1 MFQFDVTKWVPRFIL
16 NDKNGYALAKAIEA
30 GVQYMND
37 RVQEGV
43 SILTD
48 PEAMPEWRLDELAW
62 ELNTLYDYGANIE
75 SKRDWIKHAIP
86 MYRLY
91 GTPRAIYQYLE
102 GYFDAIDLEENWVY
116 GGDAFHFRVTVE
128 GEWTPEEEAWAR
140 KAIGTAKNVRS
151 VLDNLRIGHKCH
163 IAISAEG
170 AVLARFHYPMTGTE
184 NWAGRWPQ
192 ENIAAVLDESGRAGV
207 AAEAKPQPFPYPMT
221 GVTPEI
227 NTLGALDES
236 GRAGLSASA
245 TGYRFDYPE
254 TSETRP
260 AGTVPQENTAG
271 ILGENDIQAAQ
282 AEDTYARIAY
292 TLCGQDE
299 I

>member
-1 MFQFDVTKWVPRFIL
+1 MFTFDAEQWVARFIL
-16 NDKNGYALAKAIEA
+16 NDKNGYAVAMAIQGAVQYLNDTVLA
-30 GVQYMND
+30 GVQC
-37 RVQEGV
+37 V
-43 SILTD
+43 TD
-48 PEAMPEWRLDELAW
+48 PETMPEWRLDELAW
-62 ELNTLYDYGANIE
+62 ELNTLYDYGADVE

-102 GYFDAIDLEENWVY
+102 GYFDAIDLEESWIY
-116 GGDAFHFRVTVE
+116 GGDPYHFRVTVE

-163 IAISAEG
+163 IAIQAEG
-170 AVLARFHYPMTGTE
+170 AVLARFAYPMTGTE

-192 ENIAAVLDESGRAGV
+192 ENIQAVLDESGHAGLE
-207 AAEAKPQPFPYPMT
+207 AGAEGHAFPYPIT

-227 NTLGALDES
+227 NTLGAVDES
-236 GRAGLSASA
+236 GKAGVSGEAV
-245 TGYRFDYPE
+245 GYRFPYE
-254 TSETRP
+254 ATREDLS
-260 AGTVPQENTAG
+260 AGTVPQENTIG
-271 ILGENDIQAAQ
+271 ITQENDIQAAQ
-282 AEDTYARIAY
+282 AEDTYARIPY
-292 TLCGQDE
+292 ILCGQDE